1 MRRLVLAAAGGVTLL
16 VTGNAAAA
24 TLQVGPGQTYTTPCA
39 AIAVAG
45 TGDEID
51 IAAGTYTDSCEI
63 NAAGVHLKGVGGQPK
78 IDLTGNDHPADYK
91 GIYVING
98 DDVIIENL
106 ELTGAAI
113 ADSEGGNGAGLRIQS
128 NGVTVTN
135 CYIHA
140 NQDGILATATTGG
153 GTITIEHT
161 ELADNGLGDACD
173 AVSCVHNVY
182 IGTGGGGDYGKLVF
196 QFNWDH
202 ALATDTADKGHLL
215 KSRAL
220 ESDILYNRI
229 TGETGHDSYEIDL
242 PNGGLGIVVGNVIE
256 KGPDPDNEILL
267 DYGEEGYGTGTNT
280 LYVVN
285 NTFVNDDM
293 ASGATFIDVASGGML
308 AAAHNNLFVGSGTL
322 SSTGTLSADNL
333 STTMP
338 MFVDA
343 AAYDYHLLMGS
354 PAIGKAVAAG
364 AAGAFSLTPTFEYV
378 QPLGSVA
385 RAADADLGAFEYGT
399 VVTPGDDGGAGS
411 PDGGSEGGSSSG
423 SGGGSSSGGS
433 GGGGDGGSGG
443 DGGASAPSS
452 SGSHSGCG
460 CLTAGREGG
469 ADFTFL
475 GVAAALALLGRRSS
489 RAR

>member
-1 MRRLVLAAAGGVTLL
+1 
-16 VTGNAAAA
+16 
-24 TLQVGPGQTYTTPCA
+24 
-39 AIAVAG
+39 
-45 TGDEID
+45 
-51 IAAGTYTDSCEI
+51 
-63 NAAGVHLKGVGGQPK
+63 
-78 IDLTGNDHPADYK
+78 
-91 GIYVING
+91 
-98 DDVIIENL
+98 
-106 ELTGAAI
+106 
-113 ADSEGGNGAGLRIQS
+113 
-128 NGVTVTN
+128 
-135 CYIHA
+135 
-140 NQDGILATATTGG
+140 
-153 GTITIEHT
+153 
-161 ELADNGLGDACD
+161 
-173 AVSCVHNVY
+173 
-182 IGTGGGGDYGKLVF
+182 
-196 QFNWDH
+196 
-202 ALATDTADKGHLL
+202 
-215 KSRAL
+215 
-220 ESDILYNRI
+220 
-229 TGETGHDSYEIDL
+229 
-242 PNGGLGIVVGNVIE
+242 
-256 KGPDPDNEILL
+256 
-267 DYGEEGYGTGTNT
+267 
-280 LYVVN
+280 
-285 NTFVNDDM
+285 
-293 ASGATFIDVASGGML
+293 ML